1 MEFMI
6 LIFALLFCLILLV
19 TRWVTRWLAS
29 PFVYPQ
35 FIYDFDASG
44 MRLPK
49 MENFIDEFLIDG
61 GMDEVMRHL
70 DVIAKWKADS
80 EQLVAKSMLRK
91 RRQRQYN
98 EACVHE
104 ADAFLFI
111 MWRNQTRYHQ
121 CNYQRSAYT
130 VRNEIERF
138 SCDYAYLMDRDRRLY
153 EIGYETTLEKYHS
166 KTQRKLMTPELRL
179 QIKVRDNYTC
189 QMCGKYMPDEVG
201 LHIDHIVPVSKG
213 GKTVPS
219 NLQVLCDKCNRS
231 KSNKIRE

>member
-6 LIFALLFCLILLV
+6 LIFALLFCLILL
-19 TRWVTRWLAS
+19 VTRWLAS

>member
-166 KTQRKLMTPELRL
+166 KTQSKLMTPELRL

>member
-1 MEFMI
+1 M
-6 LIFALLFCLILLV
+6 IFALLCCLILL
-19 TRWVTRWLAS
+19 VTRWLAS

-121 CNYQRSAYT
+121 HNYQRSAYT

-201 LHIDHIVPVSKG
+201 LQIDHIVPVSKG

>member
-1 MEFMI
+1 M
-6 LIFALLFCLILLV
+6 IFALLFCLILLV

>member
-1 MEFMI
+1 M
-6 LIFALLFCLILLV
+6 IFALLFCLILL
-19 TRWVTRWLAS
+19 VTRWLAS